1 MSIPSW
7 IRLVRP
13 GNALIAASA
22 VWLGWACLSLRPE
35 WQLALWGSLSMFL
48 MVGGGNAD
56 NDALDLE
63 TDRLNRPQRPVAA
76 GDIGRGAT
84 WVTAFLLY
92 AGAILCAWLG
102 SPLHGL
108 LAAAMAA
115 LLITYNRALK
125 GRPLSGNLV
134 VSLLCGLA
142 VYFVELPLLIDFPL
156 TTTDSLPAAV
166 FAFLVTFA
174 RELVKDAEDV
184 AGDRAAGHR
193 TYAVVRGTEA
203 TRALALASVLLL
215 LALTP
220 APVLFF
226 GYHGAYLALLV
237 VLGAPIL
244 IPLLG
249 ELVRRDADTPRF
261 TRAQKLLKYFMLVG
275 MISLLAGVLGRGV

>member
-13 GNALIAASA
+13 GNALIAAAA

-35 WQLALWGSLSMFL
+35 WQLAFWGSFSMLL

-56 NDALDLE
+56 NDALDLD
-63 TDRLNRPQRPVAA
+63 TDRINRPQRPIAA
-76 GDIGRGAT
+76 GHIGRGAA
-84 WVTAFLLY
+84 WATAFSLY
-92 AGAILCAWLG
+92 AGAILCAWWG

-108 LAAAMAA
+108 LAVAMAA
-115 LLITYNRALK
+115 LLVTYNRALK
-125 GRPLSGNLV
+125 GRPLAGNLA

-166 FAFLVTFA
+166 FAFLATFA

-203 TRALALASVLLL
+203 TRILALASVLLL
-215 LALTP
+215 LALIP
-220 APVLFF
+220 IPVLWF
-226 GYHGAYLALLV
+226 GYHGSWLALIV
-237 VLGAPIL
+237 ILGTPLL
-244 IPLLG
+244 IPLLRTLAHRNAG
-249 ELVRRDADTPRF
+249 ALHFA
-261 TRAQKLLKYFMLVG
+261 RAQKLLKYFMLAG
-275 MISLLAGVLGRGV
+275 MISILAGALGG

>member
-1 MSIPSW
+1 MSLPSW

-13 GNALIAASA
+13 GNALIAAAA

-35 WQLALWGSLSMFL
+35 WQLAFWGSLSMLL

-63 TDRLNRPQRPVAA
+63 TDRVNRPQRPVAA
-76 GDIGRGAT
+76 GHIGRGAA

-92 AGAILCAWLG
+92 AGAVLSAWIG

-108 LAAAMAA
+108 LAAVMAV
-115 LLITYNRALK
+115 LLIIYNRALK
-125 GRPLSGNLV
+125 GRPLAGNLV
-134 VSLLCGLA
+134 ISLLCGLA
-142 VYFVELPLLIDFPL
+142 VYFVELPLLVDFPL
-156 TTTDSLPAAV
+156 TTTDSLPAAA
-166 FAFLVTFA
+166 FAFLVTFT

-203 TRALALASVLLL
+203 TRTLALATMLLVVAL
-215 LALTP
+215 LP

-226 GYHGAYLALLV
+226 GYHGTYLALIVLV
-237 VLGAPIL
+237 GAPML
-244 IPLLG
+244 IPLLRI
-249 ELVRRDADTPRF
+249 LARRNAEPARF
-261 TRAQKLLKYFMLVG
+261 SRAQKLLKYFMLAG
-275 MISLLAGVLGRGV
+275 MISILAGVLIH

>member
-1 MSIPSW
+1 MSLPSW

-13 GNALIAASA
+13 GNALIAAAA

-35 WQLALWGSLSMFL
+35 WQLAFWGSLSMLL

-63 TDRLNRPQRPVAA
+63 TDRVNRPQRPVAA
-76 GDIGRGAT
+76 GHIGRGAA

-92 AGAILCAWLG
+92 AGAVLSAWIG

-108 LAAAMAA
+108 LAAVMAV
-115 LLITYNRALK
+115 LLIIYNRALK
-125 GRPLSGNLV
+125 GRPLAGNLV

-142 VYFVELPLLIDFPL
+142 VYFVELPLLVDFPL
-156 TTTDSLPAAV
+156 TTTDSLPAAA
-166 FAFLVTFA
+166 FAFLVTFT

-193 TYAVVRGTEA
+193 PYAVVRGTEA
-203 TRALALASVLLL
+203 TRTLALATMLLVVAL
-215 LALTP
+215 LP

-226 GYHGAYLALLV
+226 GYHGTYLALIVLV
-237 VLGAPIL
+237 GAPML
-244 IPLLG
+244 IPLLRI
-249 ELVRRDADTPRF
+249 LARRNAEPARF
-261 TRAQKLLKYFMLVG
+261 SRAQKLLKYFMLAG
-275 MISLLAGVLGRGV
+275 MISILAGVLIH

>member
-13 GNALIAASA
+13 GNALIAAAA

-35 WQLALWGSLSMFL
+35 WQLAFWGSLSMLL

-63 TDRLNRPQRPVAA
+63 TDRVNRPQRPVAA
-76 GDIGRGAT
+76 GDIGRGTA

-92 AGAILCAWLG
+92 AGAVLCAWIG

-108 LAAAMAA
+108 LAAAMAV
-115 LLITYNRALK
+115 LLVIYNRALK
-125 GRPLSGNLV
+125 GQPLSGNLV
-134 VSLLCGLA
+134 ISLLCGLA
-142 VYFVELPLLIDFPL
+142 VYFVELPLVVDFPL

-184 AGDRAAGHR
+184 SGDRTAGHR

-203 TRALALASVLLL
+203 TRAMALSTLLL
-215 LALTP
+215 LVFLLP
-220 APVLFF
+220 APILFF
-226 GYHGAYLALLV
+226 GFHPAYLALIA
-237 VLGAPIL
+237 VLGGPIL
-244 IPLLG
+244 IPLLR
-249 ELVRRDADTPRF
+249 LLAHRNADTPRF
-261 TRAQKLLKYFMLVG
+261 SRAQKLLKYFMLAG
-275 MISLLAGVLGRGV
+275 MISILAGVLIH